1 MTELTE
7 PGLPTISITLRD
19 GSIAAL
25 RPIQPDDRVLLAEGL
40 SKMSLESRFNRFGTG
55 VDHLTDAE
63 LDYLTNVDHV
73 GHVAWGA
80 LIDEKPAG
88 VSRYIRFSDFLCA
101 DIAVT
106 VVDKYQG
113 RGLGRVLFDALIA
126 SARANDVEELCFA
139 VQPFNEAV
147 RRMLAD
153 VDADLEETGGLV
165 QGRIK
170 LASIP
175 GTELDDRFVELLARF
190 QARVDP
196 ELSPPPPSPLDP
208 TPPS

>member
-1 MTELTE
+1 MNDFAE
-7 PGLPTISITLRD
+7 PGLPTISVTLRD

-25 RPIQPDDRVLLAEGL
+25 RPIQPDDRVLLTEGL
-40 SKMSLESRFNRFGTG
+40 SKMSVESRFNRFGTG

-80 LIDEKPAG
+80 LIDGEPAG

-113 RGLGRVLFDALIA
+113 RGLGRVLFEALIA
-126 SARANDVEELCFA
+126 SARANDIDELCFA

-147 RRMLAD
+147 RRMLAA
-153 VDADLEETGGLV
+153 VDADLDETGGLV
-165 QGRIK
+165 QGRIR
-170 LASIP
+170 LASVP
-175 GTELDDRFVELLARF
+175 TTELDDQFVELLARF
-190 QARVDP
+190 QTRG
-196 ELSPPPPSPLDP
+196 
-208 TPPS
+208 